1 MPHKAMVMEQ
11 GTYKIIIMNR
21 WGKTSMKKD
30 CKNVK
35 KLIILK
41 LQVSHKS
48 IIPVSVLLQFLE
60 QEQKGFLW

>member
-1 MPHKAMVMEQ
+1 
-11 GTYKIIIMNR
+11 
-21 WGKTSMKKD
+21 MKKD

-48 IIPVSVLLQFLE
+48 VIPVSVLLQFLE
-60 QEQKGFLW
+60 QEQKGFL